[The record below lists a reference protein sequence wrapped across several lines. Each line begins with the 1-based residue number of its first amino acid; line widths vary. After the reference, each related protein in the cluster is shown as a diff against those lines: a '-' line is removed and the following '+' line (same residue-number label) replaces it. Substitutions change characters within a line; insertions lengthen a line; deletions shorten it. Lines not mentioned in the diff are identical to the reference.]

1 MTLFSTLRVHCRRC
15 ITQVRAWPHKDW
27 NDLDDRQS
35 THALTAF
42 CFFYHRQFHN
52 PDPDRGNS
60 PSPVFLQT
68 APRHSL
74 ESATFSAGAVILF
87 AIGSAIPPQSNP
99 PVQLGETLEQSEAFA
114 VTAAEVPRRL
124 EESSAQDGVLLF
136 LVLSEREG
144 YLLRPMVDPVVE
156 LEDEHLD
163 EDDETDEGEG
173 AARLGQDALVVDG
186 DVG

>member
-1 MTLFSTLRVHCRRC
+1 M
-15 ITQVRAWPHKDW
+15 
-27 NDLDDRQS
+27 
-35 THALTAF
+35 
-42 CFFYHRQFHN
+42 
-52 PDPDRGNS
+52 
-60 PSPVFLQT
+60 
-68 APRHSL
+68 
-74 ESATFSAGAVILF
+74 
-87 AIGSAIPPQSNP
+87 
-99 PVQLGETLEQSEAFA
+99 
-114 VTAAEVPRRL
+114 
-124 EESSAQDGVLLF
+124 LF